1 MHRTGPRQVALL
13 VAVVV
18 MLGSVSAVAPTVASA
33 TPVAR
38 AVDPPS
44 ITVTPPTSL
53 VDGQTVSV
61 TTNVTTPAEVSICD
75 AALTSDLSLGGL
87 INNCRLPTT
96 VLDAP
101 TGSFVVHQTFSTASG
116 RTVDCGTPT
125 SCVVAATHSGVW
137 TTIATTPVSFVPQPL
152 VVTPTTDLVDGQT
165 VDAWITATA
174 GSTQQLAQCALPIG
188 TSLATTGC
196 GSATSV
202 VVPASG
208 LAHLAPSVAATIT
221 TSGGP
226 VDCSG
231 SVCAFVRFDAAGT
244 TVASVPIG
252 IRVVPSMTLSPST
265 GLVDGQTINVHA
277 THLPPA
283 RASS

>member
-38 AVDPPS
+38 AVDPPT

-75 AALTSDLSLGGL
+75 AASTSDLSLSGL
-87 INNCRLPTT
+87 IGNCMLPTT
-96 VLDAP
+96 GLSGP

-125 SCVVAATHSGVW
+125 SCVVAA
-137 TTIATTPVSFVPQPL
+137 
-152 VVTPTTDLVDGQT
+152 
-165 VDAWITATA
+165 
-174 GSTQQLAQCALPIG
+174 
-188 TSLATTGC
+188 
-196 GSATSV
+196 
-202 VVPASG
+202 
-208 LAHLAPSVAATIT
+208 APS
-221 TSGGP
+221 
-226 VDCSG
+226 
-231 SVCAFVRFDAAGT
+231 GT
-244 TVASVPIG
+244 FSRSPP
-252 IRVVPSMTLSPST
+252 RPSRS
-265 GLVDGQTINVHA
+265 
-277 THLPPA
+277 
-283 RASS
+283 